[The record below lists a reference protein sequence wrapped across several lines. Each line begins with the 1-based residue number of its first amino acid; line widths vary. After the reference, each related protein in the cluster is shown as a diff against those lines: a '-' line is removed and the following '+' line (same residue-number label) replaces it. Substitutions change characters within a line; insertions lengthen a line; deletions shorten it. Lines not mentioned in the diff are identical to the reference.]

1 MFKALNIKRIRR
13 KIKTSIR
20 KISFLIF
27 KNKYHYYYKLLY
39 DKNGIEIGGPSAF
52 FSQIID
58 IYSIIKSLDGVNF
71 SSSTIWEGKLNE
83 GLSYKFG
90 NNKIGYQYIC
100 DAVNMEC
107 IESSKYD
114 FVLSCNNLE
123 HIANPF
129 KAISE
134 MLRIIKKD
142 GLIFLVLP
150 NKNTNFDHKREI
162 TSFNHLQDDYEKNVT
177 EEDISHLEEILA
189 LHDLS
194 MDPLAG
200 DFGNFKNRSLKN
212 YQNRCLHHHVFNMA
226 ILIKIFKYFNIKL
239 LVKDYTYTDY
249 IIVGKKNV
257 KTSKRCLRIETDI
270 DNMGKN

>member
-1 MFKALNIKRIRR
+1 MKGSNLINKFILLGFKRTFVIYYEKILIYQRQDLTKFYNIFR
-13 KIKTSIR
+13 
-20 KISFLIF
+20 
-27 KNKYHYYYKLLY
+27 N
-39 DKNGIEIGGPSAF
+39 KNGIEIGGPSYF
-52 FSQIID
+52 FNKNID

-71 SSSTIWEGKLNE
+71 SSSTIWEGKLTE
-83 GLSYKFG
+83 GLSYKYG
-90 NNKIGYQYIC
+90 NNRIGYQYIC

-134 MLRIIKKD
+134 MLRIIKND

-162 TSFNHLQDDYEKNVT
+162 TSFNHLQDDYAKNVS
-177 EEDISHLEEILA
+177 EEDLSHLEEILT

-200 DFGNFKNRSLKN
+200 DFENFKNRSLNN
-212 YQNRCLHHHVFNMA
+212 YQNRCLHHHVFN
-226 ILIKIFKYFNIKL
+226 IPLLIRIFKYFNIKPL
-239 LVKDYTYTDY
+239 IKIYTNTDY
-249 IIVGKKNV
+249 ILVGKKCQNIRDMF
-257 KTSKRCLRIETDI
+257 KKS
-270 DNMGKN
+270 N